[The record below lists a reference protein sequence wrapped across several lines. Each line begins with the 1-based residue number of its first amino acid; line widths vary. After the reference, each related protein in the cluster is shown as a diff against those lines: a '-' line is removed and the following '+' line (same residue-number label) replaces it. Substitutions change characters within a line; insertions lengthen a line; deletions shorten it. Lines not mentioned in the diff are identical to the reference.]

1 MFSFSRSSI
10 TFFFFIYL
18 NGRILCCASIIFFF
32 RCLRNDN
39 EVERNLQDFS
49 IYSTM
54 DERNLAAYGLMT
66 VEELSFVWRE
76 SCHCFSSVFFF
87 FER

>member
-1 MFSFSRSSI
+1 MVGSYAVLLL
-10 TFFFFIYL
+10 FIL
-18 NGRILCCASIIFFF
+18 FF

-39 EVERNLQDFS
+39 GVERNFQDFS

-87 FER
+87 LRGRGEWCDMNERQHFLL